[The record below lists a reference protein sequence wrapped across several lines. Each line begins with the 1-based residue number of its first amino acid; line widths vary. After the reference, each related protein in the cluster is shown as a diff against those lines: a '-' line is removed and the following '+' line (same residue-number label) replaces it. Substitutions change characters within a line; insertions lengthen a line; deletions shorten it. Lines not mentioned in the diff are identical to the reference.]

1 MHATPGHAQAE
12 SAHLEMGFLLACL
25 RHRYDPASPIP
36 DCAGINWNRCIELAL
51 RHRVGPMVYRQIVET
66 GVPVPEEAR
75 ERLKDIYASN
85 AARNMARLEEMRR
98 LVGLFRDK
106 SVPAMVLRGP
116 VLAAS
121 VYGDLSL
128 RQFSDLDL
136 LVRSEDVPRISGIL
150 SSEGYRPQ
158 FDLDPLQEKALIRF
172 RTERCF
178 IRSADHAVVDL
189 HWRLLP
195 AFFSFEAEMEPLW
208 ERSVSLDVDGTSV
221 RTLGKEDLFLFLC
234 MHGAKHGWDQLALV
248 CDLGEMIRAGG
259 KLNWS
264 AIVERAER
272 SGKRRMLAVGA
283 KLVLEL
289 LGISTPAVDGDRVA
303 DQLVEVLEGRLA
315 EGLGVQEGGGWIKW
329 RIAWR
334 LMESARDRLAYAL
347 DLTVVPTGMEC
358 EMVRLPKR
366 LFGLYRLLRM
376 GRLMGKA
383 VSGR

>member
-158 FDLDPLQEKALIRF
+158 FDLDPLQEKAP
-172 RTERCF
+172 T
-178 IRSADHAVVDL
+178 
-189 HWRLLP
+189 
-195 AFFSFEAEMEPLW
+195 
-208 ERSVSLDVDGTSV
+208 
-221 RTLGKEDLFLFLC
+221 
-234 MHGAKHGWDQLALV
+234 
-248 CDLGEMIRAGG
+248 
-259 KLNWS
+259 
-264 AIVERAER
+264 
-272 SGKRRMLAVGA
+272 RR
-283 KLVLEL
+283 
-289 LGISTPAVDGDRVA
+289 
-303 DQLVEVLEGRLA
+303 
-315 EGLGVQEGGGWIKW
+315 
-329 RIAWR
+329 
-334 LMESARDRLAYAL
+334 
-347 DLTVVPTGMEC
+347 
-358 EMVRLPKR
+358 
-366 LFGLYRLLRM
+366 
-376 GRLMGKA
+376 
-383 VSGR
+383 